1 MNSITLQENRA
12 VLRHCGFP
20 LATTDSTK
28 APNDM
33 AVWQTVV
40 EVLEDPSVRAVEA
53 VTVALLKLVSSDHT
67 RFELQASNDV
77 CRRMGFMLE
86 EMSQWQSLPASTRDA
101 LETWASAV
109 AREVRWANAVPIP
122 LSTDMTDRLLNVTM
136 RRRST
141 ALQRRWQVYGRME
154 LRQELLAELT
164 SQST

>member
-1 MNSITLQENRA
+1 
-12 VLRHCGFP
+12 
-20 LATTDSTK
+20 
-28 APNDM
+28 
-33 AVWQTVV
+33 
-40 EVLEDPSVRAVEA
+40 
-53 VTVALLKLVSSDHT
+53 
-67 RFELQASNDV
+67 
-77 CRRMGFMLE
+77 MLE